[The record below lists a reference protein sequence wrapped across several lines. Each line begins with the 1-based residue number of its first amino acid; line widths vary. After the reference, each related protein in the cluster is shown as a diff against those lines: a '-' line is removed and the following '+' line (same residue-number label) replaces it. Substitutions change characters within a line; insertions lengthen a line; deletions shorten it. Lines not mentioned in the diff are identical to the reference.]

1 MGKNRLDTI
10 RDHFVGKLPV
20 YVISGVLIGL
30 MCFYYF
36 NYLPKNE
43 QHLNEH
49 VDRLLTNK
57 SQTIYEKYK
66 GYEDAIS
73 SSTRAYFANWLFET
87 RKTYSELFILELN
100 DTTYYSF
107 SKEITAHGFNK
118 IHRDSLKRAPID
130 SKLKPQTHGPTK
142 ETPHLSLWQVA
153 SGNNHFVFELPGDFL
168 SYSEKKKK
176 QKDKIVEHPYL
187 WISANTFTSNL
198 KSSDFFDDLFLVSI
212 YEGDPKHPSTQV
224 SGFVKDG
231 MVIDKS
237 QLGLTKF
244 VIPDSIKV
252 AGVGIFNRKIA
263 DETYRIYVK
272 RLHLQR
278 NLDVFVVGLI
288 DSSKFKTMATD
299 VPAWFVIFCIVIVL
313 ALIFLMPLI
322 KLYALNQNERLSASD
337 ARLSVFSMI
346 LIVSL
351 VTIILSGSYVFWS
364 FEKEEVDQKLKKL
377 TEKIKDK
384 TNKQITNLKC
394 LISDP
399 SIFKMDVKD
408 LKSKYPE
415 IKYYNEI
422 FSLDKKGNTLQVII
436 DDQKLDHI
444 FKACPYNLSKR
455 DYFQTIRSA
464 QTNQDT
470 IDYNLV
476 SINSFSS
483 GSSEAALS
491 IDWKHDT
498 IRVVTARIPAIIRS
512 VIPSPYQFA
521 VLDQTGD
528 VKFHSDWKELQF
540 ENFLNECDNNPQ
552 LQAMIQNGII
562 GEVDFSYLINDCQ
575 GYGTPLV
582 KDWYLIVYYEKQTL
596 RNLAAEVFGLC
607 IITILMVALLLWL
620 IQFALTQDRY
630 HTGLIKTQSF
640 FYHWLN
646 PNSSSIRK
654 WMALTF
660 FNLYLFIC
668 QTTWSFLFNSLIA
681 SIFFIFLSILSFYVV
696 GYGCLN
702 EINKKNIFS
711 SRTMWWLVLL
721 SLAVLIALLV
731 AGWKLQS
738 LRLVIFVA
746 LFLSGLIFCARLFQK
761 WQWNLFKSWKPYLGF
776 RAFLASSLLVMA
788 VGPTWTFLTDHYYF
802 ASLSYQYSA
811 VLNDVRKTEAYTSHH
826 RSVENYASIKYLSS
840 ISKYEYKKQDKPDI
854 DLYKYLQEF
863 KSSAES
869 LDSYSFNRVLNAD
882 PYLIGHTDTT
892 IIAQTKSGK
901 PLIQLE
907 KPLHKIA
914 VKHNWM
920 AVVVTLLA
928 ILTGVLIWQSLGIL
942 PHKIFYSPVV
952 GLWSSYPAKKEKKN
966 FIEEEFENDDDV
978 RHPLFS
984 LDEEIK
990 KEWKDQAT
998 KEYNK
1003 SGLSRKE
1010 KIAVQEKYILQLESK
1025 AHEQYKK
1032 ALNGCSEEEKYFLF
1046 DLASDGVTNFANE
1059 PIIGSL
1065 ASKKLIR
1072 LTPALEI
1079 VNRSFAHYVLNSITA
1094 EEITKWEE
1102 KEDSQGNWNNLK
1114 LILIIVISVAFVF
1127 LSFTIEGFM
1136 GRVSAL
1142 LAPLGL
1148 ILPKVVS
1155 LISNYSSLPKQSIK

>member
-10 RDHFVGKLPV
+10 RAHFVGKLPV
-20 YVISGVLIGL
+20 YVISGVLVGL

-36 NYLPKNE
+36 VYLPKNE

-66 GYEDAIS
+66 GYENALNS
-73 SSTRAYFANWLFET
+73 SSRTYFAKWLFET
-87 RKTYSELFILELN
+87 RKTDVALNFLEIK
-100 DTTYYSF
+100 DTTYYQF
-107 SKEITAHGFNK
+107 SKPVLNNGFK
-118 IHRDSLKRAPID
+118 RIVPSDLLKAPLD
-130 SKLKPQTHGPTK
+130 PKLKSQIHGPSK
-142 ETPHLSLWQVA
+142 ELPHLSLWQVA

-168 SYSEKKKK
+168 AYSEQKKKP
-176 QKDKIVEHPYL
+176 KDKVVQHPYL

-212 YEGDPKHPSTQV
+212 YEGDSAHPSTKV

-244 VIPDSIKV
+244 IIPDSIKV

-263 DETYRIYVK
+263 GETYRIYVK

-288 DSSKFKTMATD
+288 DNSKFKTMATD

-322 KLYALNQNERLSASD
+322 KLYALNQNERLSAAD

-351 VTIILSGSYVFWS
+351 VTIILAGSYVFWS
-364 FEKEEVDQKLKKL
+364 FEKEEVDQKLKDL
-377 TEKIKDK
+377 TKNIKDS
-384 TNKQITNLKC
+384 TNNQISNLKS

-399 SIFKMDVKD
+399 SIFKIPVNDFKN
-408 LKSKYPE
+408 KYSE
-415 IKYYNEI
+415 VKYYNEI
-422 FSLDKKGNTLQVII
+422 FSLDTKGNTLQVII
-436 DDQKLDHI
+436 GDEKLDDI
-444 FKACPYNLSKR
+444 FKVCPYNLSKR
-455 DYFQTIRSA
+455 DYFQNIRSA
-464 QTNQDT
+464 QANKET
-470 IDYNLV
+470 IDYSLV

-491 IDWKHDT
+491 IDWKNDT
-498 IRVVTARIPAIIRS
+498 IRVVTASIPAIIRS
-512 VIPSPYQFA
+512 VIPAPYQFA
-521 VLDQTGD
+521 VLDKTGD

-540 ENFLNECDNNPQ
+540 ENFVSECDNNQQ
-552 LQAMIQNGII
+552 LQAMIQNGIT

-582 KDWYLIVYYEKQTL
+582 KDWYLMVYYEKQTL

-607 IITILMVALLLWL
+607 IITILIIALLLWL
-620 IQFALTQDRY
+620 IQFALAQDRY
-630 HTGLIKTQSF
+630 HVGLIKTQSF

-660 FNLYLFIC
+660 FNLYLFTC
-668 QTTWSFLFNSLIA
+668 QTIWSFLFNSLIA
-681 SIFFIFLSILSFYVV
+681 SIFFIFLSILAFYVI

-721 SLAVLIALLV
+721 SLSVLIALLA
-731 AGWKLQS
+731 AGWILQS
-738 LRLVIFVA
+738 FRLVIFLA
-746 LFLSGLIFCARLFQK
+746 LFLSGLAICARLFQK
-761 WQWNLFKSWKPYLGF
+761 WQWTLFKSWKPYLGF

-788 VGPTWTFLTDHYYF
+788 VGPSWTFLTDHYYF
-802 ASLSYQYSA
+802 ASLSYQYSS
-811 VLNDVRKTEAYTSHH
+811 VLHDVKKTQAYTSHH
-826 RSVENYASIKYLSS
+826 HTVENYAGVTSPPSVS
-840 ISKYEYKKQDKPDI
+840 EFEYKTQDQPDI

-869 LDSYSFNRVLNAD
+869 LDSYSFNRVLNAE
-882 PYLIGHTDTT
+882 PYQIGHTDKD

-920 AVVVTLLA
+920 AVMVTLLA

-952 GLWSSYPAKKEKKN
+952 DLWAAYPAKKGKKN
-966 FIEEEFENDDDV
+966 FIEQELENDDDV
-978 RHPLFS
+978 RHPLFN
-984 LDEEIK
+984 LDEEVK
-990 KEWKDQAT
+990 KEWKDQA
-998 KEYNK
+998 KAEYDTP
-1003 SGLSRKE
+1003 GLSRKE
-1010 KIAVQEKYILQLESK
+1010 KIAVQEKYLLQLESK
-1025 AHEQYKK
+1025 AQEQYKK

-1065 ASKKLIR
+1065 AGKKLIR

-1079 VNRSFAHYVLNSITA
+1079 VNRSFAQYVLNNITA

-1114 LILIIVISVAFVF
+1114 LILVIVISVAFVF

-1155 LISNYSSLPKQSIK
+1155 LISNYSSLPKQAIK